1 MEGLCKKFEI
11 KHKLSSSYHPQTN
24 GLVERFNKTLCE
36 SLAKVSEKETKWDE
50 HIQEVLFGYRTNRQ
64 STTKMTPFYLM
75 YGRESVLPIE
85 ENEENNEE
93 ITDIK
98 ESILRRKFN
107 LLELEERQN
116 EALEN
121 IERSQEKQKKRFDGK
136 IKEETVF
143 QIGEKVLLKES
154 FKEKQWTGKLSQ
166 NWKEPY
172 YIHEIYGKGAYKIKT
187 LDGKII
193 KATQNVKNLKR
204 YFDRGDNLPRIF
216 I

>member
-11 KHKLSSSYHPQTN
+11 KHKLSSPYHPQTN

-36 SLAKVSEKETKWDE
+36 SLAKVSEKETEWDE

-85 ENEENNEE
+85 KIKENNEE
-93 ITDIK
+93 MINTK
-98 ESILRRKFN
+98 ESILQRKFN
-107 LLELEERQN
+107 LLELGERRN

-121 IERSQEKQKKRFDGK
+121 IEKSQRKQKKRFDKK
-136 IKEETVF
+136 IKETVF

-154 FKEKQWTGKLSQ
+154 FKEKQQTGKLSQ
-166 NWKEPY
+166 NWKGPY
-172 YIHEIYGKGAYKIKT
+172 YIHEVYGKGTYKIKT
-187 LDGKII
+187 IDGKIL
-193 KATQNVKNLKR
+193 KATQNVKNLKW
-204 YFDRGDNLPRIF
+204 YYDRRNILPNIYV
-216 I
+216 